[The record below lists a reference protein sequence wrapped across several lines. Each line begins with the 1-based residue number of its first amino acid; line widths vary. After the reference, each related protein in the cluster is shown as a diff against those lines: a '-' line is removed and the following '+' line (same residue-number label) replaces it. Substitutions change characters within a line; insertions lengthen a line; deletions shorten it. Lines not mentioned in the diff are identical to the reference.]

1 MACEDIEK
9 RLQDLRRQKA
19 ELEAAIDK
27 IKGGAGRQVAEE
39 NLANLAARIATEEKN
54 LASCKAAAAAADA
67 TVDGS
72 FTGYVGTIEA
82 ETRGQARLWF
92 GLTSDASGA
101 NWLKE
106 ANKRVWLTMDME
118 SADRPS
124 HMAQLTLLLEA
135 MRNGLQVRASHSGV
149 APGFFKEVAG
159 DSYEVNG
166 VRVLRAGLKF

>member
-1 MACEDIEK
+1 MACEEIEK

-19 ELEAAIDK
+19 ELEAVIDK

-39 NLANLAARIATEEKN
+39 NLANLASRIATEEKN
-54 LASCKAAAAAADA
+54 LASCKAAAAAAAASTDA
-67 TVDGS
+67 S
-72 FTGYVGTIEA
+72 FTGYVGTIES
-82 ETRGQARLWF
+82 ETRSVARLWF
-92 GLTSDASGA
+92 SLTSDASGA

-106 ANKRVWLTMDME
+106 ANKRVWLTMNME

-135 MRNGLQVRASHSGV
+135 MRSGLQVRASHSGV
-149 APGFFKEVAG
+149 APNFFKDVAG

-166 VRVLRAGLKF
+166 VRVLRSGLKF

>member
-1 MACEDIEK
+1 MACEDIEE

-39 NLANLAARIATEEKN
+39 NLANLAARIAMEEKN

>member
-27 IKGGAGRQVAEE
+27 IKGGAGRQAAEQ
-39 NLANLAARIATEEKN
+39 NLANLASRIATEEKN
-54 LASCKAAAAAADA
+54 LASCRAAAAAASA
-67 TVDGS
+67 STDGS
-72 FTGYVGTIEA
+72 FIGYVGTIES

-92 GLTSDASGA
+92 GLTSEARGS

-118 SADRPS
+118 STDRPS

-135 MRNGLQVRASHSGV
+135 MRSGLQVRASHSGV
-149 APGFFKEVAG
+149 APNFFKEVAG

-166 VRVLRAGLKF
+166 VRVLRAGINF